1 MSSPTS
7 FQSLGMTDVY
17 TWVAI
22 AGACVS
28 GTIGALH
35 TGLPGPQGGTYFVK
49 PVTDCGRRCR

>member
-1 MSSPTS
+1 VSSPTS
-7 FQSLGMTDVY
+7 FQSLGMTDVC

-49 PVTDCGRRCR
+49 PVAGSG